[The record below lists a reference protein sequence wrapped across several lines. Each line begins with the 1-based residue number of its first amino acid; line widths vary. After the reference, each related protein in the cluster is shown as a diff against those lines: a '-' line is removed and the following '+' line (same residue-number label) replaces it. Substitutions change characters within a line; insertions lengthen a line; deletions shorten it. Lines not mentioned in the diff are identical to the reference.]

1 MNALTAMIA
10 ARSRS
15 ENGMK
20 QSGTRPKSSASLNDR
35 RGFIRYHCDHVR
47 WRGEASACI
56 AALQKSRSRL
66 ISAVNYVE
74 TGTVMAGRVRS
85 GDRCEAIA
93 DLDAFLTVFR
103 IDIAPVDDR
112 TARAAMKARID
123 YGQRFGTRGGLNF
136 GDCFAYALEKQ
147 RSAPLL
153 YAGNDFGTT
162 DINPALKAPSLRRTK
177 R

>member
-1 MNALTAMIA
+1 M
-10 ARSRS
+10 RSCS
-15 ENGMK
+15 ME
-20 QSGTRPKSSASLNDR
+20 
-35 RGFIRYHCDHVR
+35 
-47 WRGEASACI
+47 GEASACI

-66 ISAVNYVE
+66 ISAVYDVE

-123 YGQRFGTRGGLNF
+123 YGQGFGTRGGLNF

-153 YAGNDFGTT
+153 YAGNDFGMT